1 MKIPHIRIIDSLCCS
16 AYLLA
21 SGYNLHRSIVATE
34 TESDIT
40 CSVVVAITAVLLA
53 LPLNKSQQENNHPNQ
68 PTK

>member
-1 MKIPHIRIIDSLCCS
+1 MKTHHLRIIDSFCCS

-40 CSVVVAITAVLLA
+40 CSVVIAITAVLLA
-53 LPLNKSQQENNHPNQ
+53 LPLNK
-68 PTK
+68 TL